1 MYLQID
7 TELVVETKAANYP
20 LYAIYLWYEIVDC
33 KPNHMRNGFSQAV
46 APSDKVGKK
55 KENPQKIPQT
65 SFE

>member
-1 MYLQID
+1 VGFSFFSPYS
-7 TELVVETKAANYP
+7 
-20 LYAIYLWYEIVDC
+20 IVYKLII
-33 KPNHMRNGFSQAV
+33 KPNHMCNDFSQVV

>member
-1 MYLQID
+1 M
-7 TELVVETKAANYP
+7 
-20 LYAIYLWYEIVDC
+20 C
-33 KPNHMRNGFSQAV
+33 NGFSQAV